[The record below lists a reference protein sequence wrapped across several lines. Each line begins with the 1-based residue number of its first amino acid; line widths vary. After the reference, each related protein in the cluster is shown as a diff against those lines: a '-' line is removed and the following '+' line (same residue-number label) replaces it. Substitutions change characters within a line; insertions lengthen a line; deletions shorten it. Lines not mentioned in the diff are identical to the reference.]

1 MNWRHWILLFVSVAI
16 VTIVFLFPAI
26 PQSETYHNFVDQRRF
41 LGVPNFLN
49 VLSNIFF
56 LIVGWIGIRFV
67 RATSSSRS
75 SLFTDSV
82 DRSAYLV
89 FFCAV
94 AATALGSAYYHLH
107 PDDDRLVWDRLP
119 MAVGFMA
126 LLAAVVCERATPKNG
141 LRYLVTLPIWGIG
154 SVWYWHVTQRSG
166 QGDLRP
172 YVIAQFGSLAAILL
186 LLALF
191 PPRVT
196 RGADLLISLGIYGG
210 AKAFEEADRGVFNL
224 GGIVSGHTLKHLAAA
239 ISAYWVLRMLRQ
251 RALITTPVKI
261 ASD

>member
-1 MNWRHWILLFVSVAI
+1 MNWRHWVLLLVSVAI

-26 PQSETYHNFVDQRRF
+26 PQSEAYHNFVDRRRF
-41 LGVPNFLN
+41 FGVPNFLN
-49 VLSNIFF
+49 VLSNILF
-56 LIVGWIGIRFV
+56 LIVGSMGIRFV
-67 RATSSSRS
+67 RSTSANGTSP
-75 SLFTDSV
+75 FTDSV
-82 DRSAYLV
+82 DRASYLV
-89 FFCAV
+89 FFGAV
-94 AATALGSAYYHLH
+94 AATALGSAYYHMH

-126 LLAAVVCERATPKNG
+126 LLAAIVCERTTPKNG

-154 SVWYWHVTQRSG
+154 SVWYWHVTQQSG

-186 LLALF
+186 LLAIF

-210 AKAFEEADRGVFNL
+210 AKAFEAADRAVFNL

-239 ISAYWVLRMLRQ
+239 VSSYWVLRMLRQ
-251 RALITTPVKI
+251 RAPISASAKI